1 MKNVG
6 TIGSALLLA
15 LLVAIPAYAESQT
28 ATAPA
33 GLEKPVDGVIAA
45 TAKKEIKP
53 HRTFITIQRYNMEN
67 SGETSNPISNVKIE
81 LTFPNGQKMELP
93 GNGQY
98 WPIGNGQVQ
107 EINRSFEIPFQ
118 YLQNDGFK
126 FQVQMVRKG
135 TEFLPC
141 QFDVVQMT
149 EFNRSYVCHTD
160 LGWQTTRKVPADQLD
175 KEGIQVRVFTD
186 LNSKPNEI
194 PMDSL
199 ALK

>member
-15 LLVAIPAYAESQT
+15 MLITIPAYAENQ
-28 ATAPA
+28 AVPA
-33 GLEKPVDGVIAA
+33 AAPVDGVISVP
-45 TAKKEIKP
+45 AKKVIKP
-53 HRTFITIQRYNMEN
+53 HRTFVTIQRYNMEN
-67 SGETSNPISNVKIE
+67 NGETSNPISNVKIE
-81 LTFPNGQKMELP
+81 LTFPNGQKLELP

-160 LGWQTTRKVPADQLD
+160 LGWQTTRKIPADQMD